1 MVEGWAECGISES
14 RCLPHGT
21 FLLGPFCPSIPQV
34 SNDDKISMPFVEW
47 PENKQ
52 KQTDKMVR
60 QQKHKCFEK
69 VNVDFTFYLQVTT
82 SLAATLKSLEPYQK
96 NMMEATLLGEM

>member
-1 MVEGWAECGISES
+1 MLW
-14 RCLPHGT
+14 
-21 FLLGPFCPSIPQV
+21 
-34 SNDDKISMPFVEW
+34 N
-47 PENKQ
+47 
-52 KQTDKMVR
+52 
-60 QQKHKCFEK
+60 CFEK